1 MDLPNRKET
10 FSNGRHQTIPL
21 HPSMQSKSGQD
32 RIPTLR
38 RIQPSGSQAGRIR
51 QSRLLLNIDRPETQ
65 FPPDTDIYAPMVYQK
80 AHDLLWQKVADGTFI
95 KDDQPCYYIYELTMN
110 GRTQTGIAA
119 CASIDDYE
127 NQIIKKHE
135 NTRADKEAD
144 RIRHVDVCSA
154 QTGPI
159 FLAYRSDHKI
169 NRIVE
174 EVKQEEPLYDFVSDD
189 GVRHRMFAMR
199 QEEQIRQVRQQFAA
213 MQAVYI
219 ADGHHRAASAVK
231 VGLQRRQA
239 HPDYTG
245 EEAFNY
251 FLSVLFPDDQLMI
264 MDYNRV
270 VKDLAGM
277 TAAELLEKV
286 SGIFDTKKVSKEER
300 RPQKKVIFRCIW
312 TETGICARCA
322 RLISQMIRSKVWM
335 YRCLGICC
343 WSLCLASMIRKQTSA
358 LTL

>member
-1 MDLPNRKET
+1 MADIRPFLCIRPCSQKADKIASLPYDVYNRQEA
-10 FSNGRHQTIPL
+10 R
-21 HPSMQSKSGQD
+21 
-32 RIPTLR
+32 
-38 RIQPSGSQAGRIR
+38 QAA
-51 QSRLLLNIDRPETQ
+51 SANPDSFLNIDRPETQ

-174 EVKQEEPLYDFVSDD
+174 GGEQEGP
-189 GVRHRMFAMR
+189 G
-199 QEEQIRQVRQQFAA
+199 
-213 MQAVYI
+213 
-219 ADGHHRAASAVK
+219 
-231 VGLQRRQA
+231 
-239 HPDYTG
+239 
-245 EEAFNY
+245 
-251 FLSVLFPDDQLMI
+251 
-264 MDYNRV
+264 
-270 VKDLAGM
+270 
-277 TAAELLEKV
+277 
-286 SGIFDTKKVSKEER
+286 
-300 RPQKKVIFRCIW
+300 
-312 TETGICARCA
+312 
-322 RLISQMIRSKVWM
+322 
-335 YRCLGICC
+335 
-343 WSLCLASMIRKQTSA
+343 
-358 LTL
+358 